1 MLRDLKQFD
10 RNSGPKYVIR
20 EVFRNNT
27 AIFGAFVA
35 ILLTKLAVKPNI
47 L

>member
-20 EVFRNNT
+20 EVFRNNS
-27 AIFGAFVA
+27 AVFGGFVT
-35 ILLTKLAVKPNI
+35 ILLTNLQVKPNI